1 MADKY
6 DKNISLTTTDMN
18 VQFFANEEKL
28 VDPDSRVFFD
38 KEEYMENHPN
48 PHHNH
53 ERDRDHDHDDDYGLD
68 DDMDKY
74 KKPMGNVFQQ
84 SKSGGLSEDYKKPAE
99 KSHRASDT
107 DASEGVGKKTLNSE
121 NIDPEDESNMTKEEM
136 LLRRLDMLR
145 KLGELQEAGVTLSQ
159 IYSLNSDYKTMKYE
173 YEVHSNIRSK
183 RNALNWMSGMMV
195 GIVKGIE
202 LLNDNVNPFDLKFSG
217 MWSNEV
223 KSDISNYHDTLGE
236 IYEKYT
242 TPGKKMAPELKLFLM
257 LTGSAV
263 SIQMHK
269 GMANFMADKSDV
281 SGDIDKNQNKFE
293 ELRKKAMEQQKK
305 TNERFASEH
314 NAAVEKMATMEILKK
329 KEAEMERMMQ
339 HNNRERDYQSL
350 LVTDTK
356 SMNTNKSKKD
366 IVRTME
372 MQRAILEQQ
381 ARKNN
386 MAREIKDL
394 AEMDRSLSEISSR
407 KSKSKKPTASVES
420 TSKKSS
426 KSTKKSSSSDDDD
439 DDDDDNDDDDTD
451 NRSVASSATYVKN
464 PMANQILGKKND
476 TVLVR
481 QYEVMDRVS
490 AEKMMS
496 DNTQESYKK
505 PEPKKRGRPS
515 KASIK

>member
-28 VDPDSRVFFD
+28 IDPDHRTFFD
-38 KEEYMENHPN
+38 KEEYMETH
-48 PHHNH
+48 PHHNQ
-53 ERDRDHDHDDDYGLD
+53 HDDDYGLD

-74 KKPMGNVFQQ
+74 KKPSANVFHQ
-84 SKSGGLSEDYKKPAE
+84 SKATGLSEDYKKPAE
-99 KSHRASDT
+99 KPHRMSDT
-107 DASEGVGKKTLNSE
+107 DASEGGDKKALNSTE
-121 NIDPEDESNMTKEEM
+121 NIDPEDESNWTKEELM
-136 LLRRLDMLR
+136 LRRLDMLR

-159 IYSLNSDYKTMKYE
+159 NYSLNSDYKTMKYE
-173 YEVHSNIRSK
+173 YELHSNIRSK
-183 RNALNWMSGMMV
+183 RNAMNWMSGMMV

-202 LLNDNVNPFDLKFSG
+202 LLNDNVNPFDLKFDG

-269 GMANFMADKSDV
+269 GMANFMAGKSDV
-281 SGDIDKNQNKFE
+281 AGDLDKNPNKMD
-293 ELRKKAMEQQKK
+293 ELRKKAMEQRKK
-305 TNERFASEH
+305 IDERFETEH
-314 NAAVEKMATMEILKK
+314 NAAMEKMATMEILKK

-339 HNNRERDYQSL
+339 NSNRDRDYNSL

-366 IVRTME
+366 IARTME

-386 MAREIKDL
+386 MAKEIKEL
-394 AEMDRSLSEISSR
+394 AEMDRSLSEMSSR
-407 KSKSKKPTASVES
+407 KPKSRNTNASVGS
-420 TSKKSS
+420 TSKKST

-439 DDDDDNDDDDTD
+439 DDDNDNDTD
-451 NRSVASSATYVKN
+451 NRSVASSATYTRN
-464 PMANQILGKKND
+464 PMLNQILGKTD
-476 TVLVR
+476 TTLVR
-481 QYEVMDRVS
+481 QHEIVDRTS
-490 AEKMMS
+490 AEKRM
-496 DNTQESYKK
+496 TESTPK
-505 PEPKKRGRPS
+505 PEPKKRGRP
-515 KASIK
+515 KTKF